1 MQLGQVQRAV
11 ALLDVAEDTAGADR
25 GELLICWSMRSWIAD
40 LSPLSLAWTQDGGQ
54 VLGLA
59 P

>member
-1 MQLGQVQRAV
+1 MQRAV
-11 ALLDVAEDTAGADR
+11 ALLDVAKDTAGADR

>member
-1 MQLGQVQRAV
+1 MQRAV
-11 ALLDVAEDTAGADR
+11 ALLDVPKDTAGADPR
-25 GELLICWSMRSWIAD
+25 RVVDLLVDEELDRRSVALVPGLD
-40 LSPLSLAWTQDGGQ
+40 PDGGQ